1 MLGGPLGDLPLP
13 QSCLALPARRTWIP
27 TTSLVIFLLM
37 KVTTIDKHLIQLTQ
51 YGAVNCYLIR
61 EEDGFTLVD
70 TCYRGFHRFI
80 LEFAT
85 KAKIPVKRI
94 ILTHAHLD
102 HVGSLDALR
111 EKLPTAQV
119 LISARERRLYEGD
132 YSLDADEPK
141 SKIRRSKFPRCKAK
155 IDQAVSEHDVI
166 GSLCVISTPGHTPGQ
181 IALFDSRNTALIVG
195 DAFSSLFGLTVSGH
209 LNFLFPFPTLATWDA
224 QSAFTSADKLTQLQP
239 WYLAPGHGPVL
250 SDPVAKMKVAV
261 GKALRQ

>member
-1 MLGGPLGDLPLP
+1 
-13 QSCLALPARRTWIP
+13 
-27 TTSLVIFLLM
+27 M

-51 YGAVNCYLIR
+51 YGAVNCYLIP

-70 TCYRGFHRFI
+70 TCYRGFHPFI

-85 KAKIPVKRI
+85 RAKIPVKRI
-94 ILTHAHLD
+94 VLTHAHLD

-119 LISARERRLYEGD
+119 LISVRERRLYEGD
-132 YSLDADEPK
+132 FSLDADEPK
-141 SKIRRSKFPRCKAK
+141 SRIRQGNFPRCKAK
-155 IDQAVSEHDVI
+155 IDQVVSEHDVI
-166 GSLCVISTPGHTPGQ
+166 GSLCVISAPGHTPGQ

-209 LNFLFPFPTLATWDA
+209 LNLLFPFPALVTWDV
-224 QSAFTSADKLTQLQP
+224 QSAFTSADKLTKLQP

-250 SDPVAKMKVAV
+250 SDPVGRMKVAV
-261 GKALRQ
+261 GKALARIFHEPKRS

>member
-1 MLGGPLGDLPLP
+1 
-13 QSCLALPARRTWIP
+13 
-27 TTSLVIFLLM
+27 M

-70 TCYRGFHRFI
+70 TCYRGFHPCI

-85 KAKIPVKRI
+85 KAKKPVKRI
-94 ILTHAHLD
+94 VLTHAHLD

-111 EKLPTAQV
+111 EKLPTARV
-119 LISARERRLYEGD
+119 LISVRERRLYEGD
-132 YSLDADEPK
+132 FSLDADEPK
-141 SKIRRSKFPRCKAK
+141 SKIRGNFLRCKAK

-166 GSLCVISTPGHTPGQ
+166 GSLCVISAPGHTPGQ

-195 DAFSSLFGLTVSGH
+195 DAFSSLFGLTVPGR
-209 LNFLFPFPTLATWDA
+209 LNLLFPFPTLATWDA

-250 SDPVAKMKVAV
+250 SDPVARMKVAV